1 MSDSDK
7 RPEIHPTSYLVPIAP
22 DGKIGSAVAIASDV
36 AAIEAKTEGYQERAH
51 ASNTRRAYKADWE
64 HLAAWCKLYSAQA
77 LPADP
82 RLVARYLSAYAG
94 VLSVATLGRRLS
106 GIQFVHVAAELDF
119 DRRERTLRDTWRGIR
134 PTHCVASRGKAPTV
148 TEELRGERRSPV

>member
-1 MSDSDK
+1 
-7 RPEIHPTSYLVPIAP
+7 
-22 DGKIGSAVAIASDV
+22 
-36 AAIEAKTEGYQERAH
+36 
-51 ASNTRRAYKADWE
+51 RRAYKADWE
-64 HLAAWCKLYSAQA
+64 HFETWCKLYSAQA

-134 PTHCVASRGKAPTV
+134 RTHGVASSGKAPTV
-148 TEELRGERRSPV
+148 TEELRALVSTLDLKKRSEFVTERSSYWDLPAATADRSLFQSTTSTWPSIGMGS